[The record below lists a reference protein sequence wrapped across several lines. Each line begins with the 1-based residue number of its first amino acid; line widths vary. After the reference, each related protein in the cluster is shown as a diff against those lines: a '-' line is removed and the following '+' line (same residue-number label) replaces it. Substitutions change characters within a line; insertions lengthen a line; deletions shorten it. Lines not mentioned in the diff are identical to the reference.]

1 MAKIIRSLYAMIIAI
16 YQDEMIGGKSIWNN
30 NTFLWF
36 FCYFSYF
43 QDLTAALKMLGLN
56 PLEQEVL
63 DLTNE
68 VAKNGFIFFP
78 EFCSIVH
85 RKYREEDDSV
95 FRQIMFKVN
104 YSDRLGLSL
113 AWLAY

>member
-1 MAKIIRSLYAMIIAI
+1 
-16 YQDEMIGGKSIWNN
+16 
-30 NTFLWF
+30 
-36 FCYFSYF
+36 
-43 QDLTAALKMLGLN
+43 MLGLN

-68 VAKNGFIFFP
+68 VARNGFIFFP

-85 RKYREEDDSV
+85 RKYREEDQSV

-104 YSDRLGLSL
+104 NSNKLRMSCAKLSCLLRLI
-113 AWLAY
+113 

>member
-1 MAKIIRSLYAMIIAI
+1 M
-16 YQDEMIGGKSIWNN
+16 
-30 NTFLWF
+30 
-36 FCYFSYF
+36 

-68 VAKNGFIFFP
+68 VARNGFIFFP

-85 RKYREEDDSV
+85 RKFREEDDSV

-104 YSDRLGLSL
+104 CSKKLGVSFAQLRLSL
-113 AWLAY
+113 A

>member
-1 MAKIIRSLYAMIIAI
+1 
-16 YQDEMIGGKSIWNN
+16 
-30 NTFLWF
+30 
-36 FCYFSYF
+36 
-43 QDLTAALKMLGLN
+43 MLGLN

-68 VAKNGFIFFP
+68 VARNGFIFFP

-85 RKYREEDDSV
+85 RKYREEDESV

-104 YSDRLGLSL
+104 YSNKLGVSCAKLRLSL
-113 AWLAY
+113 AWLDFPTEAELMLKVEFKILALSKKNYDCYKM